1 MGYRFFCTL
10 FCTRIVM
17 YPKSERFQGLDL
29 LTIGVLVVDLHGK
42 ILFAN
47 LAAESLFG
55 KSEKLLRDGHYATMI
70 DGAESWIQSYANNP
84 SINFTVQGQLT
95 ELHCSP
101 QESVQVYI
109 SINPVTDNP
118 NQLIIELVPA
128 QLALQ
133 QRQERRMSEL
143 SEQTRRL
150 LRNLA
155 HEIKNPLGGIRG
167 AAQLLQSE
175 LKDPENREYTEVI
188 ISEADR
194 LQVLVDKI
202 LVPYRCLYQP
212 CSVNIHEILERVRK
226 LVESEFSEGLEI
238 IRDYDI
244 SVPDMTGDKGQ
255 LTQIF
260 LNVLRNSAEA
270 LTTKMIEGNAQIILR
285 TRVVHHV
292 FIGQIRYK
300 TALNIQVIENG
311 EGIPKELQESV
322 FYPLVSSKTNGS
334 GLGLSLVQAFVEQH
348 GGTIDLKSNRHGT
361 NFGILFPL
369 SISKNNFYKTKYQ

>member
-1 MGYRFFCTL
+1 
-10 FCTRIVM
+10 M

-128 QLALQ
+128 QPALQ

-167 AAQLLQSE
+167 AAQLLQCE
-175 LKDPENREYTEVI
+175 LKDPENREYT
-188 ISEADR
+188 
-194 LQVLVDKI
+194 
-202 LVPYRCLYQP
+202 
-212 CSVNIHEILERVRK
+212 
-226 LVESEFSEGLEI
+226 
-238 IRDYDI
+238 
-244 SVPDMTGDKGQ
+244 
-255 LTQIF
+255 
-260 LNVLRNSAEA
+260 
-270 LTTKMIEGNAQIILR
+270 
-285 TRVVHHV
+285 
-292 FIGQIRYK
+292 
-300 TALNIQVIENG
+300 
-311 EGIPKELQESV
+311 
-322 FYPLVSSKTNGS
+322 
-334 GLGLSLVQAFVEQH
+334 
-348 GGTIDLKSNRHGT
+348 
-361 NFGILFPL
+361 
-369 SISKNNFYKTKYQ
+369 